1 MKDKK
6 MIGVFDHESNAY
18 KAIERLIESGF
29 EADEISVLYKYE
41 EDVDQI
47 ASNTEV
53 NIKSQDSISATE
65 AGMVTGG
72 LVGGLG
78 GLVAQLGLVA
88 IPGVG
93 PFLAVGPIAVTLAGL
108 VAGGAIGGA
117 IGSIMKLGFSKEE
130 AEEFDKYLN
139 QGKIIIFVDDK
150 DESKMDDVH
159 NNFYDNESLIKDK
172 YKIEEAKAKTEYDQ
186 HLK

>member
-6 MIGVFDHESNAY
+6 LIGVFDHESNAY
-18 KAIERLIESGF
+18 RAIERLIKSGF
-29 EADEISVLYKYE
+29 DADEISVLYKYE
-41 EDVDQI
+41 EDVEQI
-47 ASNTEV
+47 AKDTEV
-53 NIKSQDSISATE
+53 NIKSQDAISATE
-65 AGMVTGG
+65 AGVVTGG

-93 PFLAVGPIAVTLAGL
+93 PFLAAGPIAVTLTGL
-108 VAGGAIGGA
+108 LAGGAIGGM
-117 IGSIMKLGFSKEE
+117 IGSMMKLGFNKEE
-130 AEEFDKYLN
+130 AEEFGEYLD

-150 DESKMDDVH
+150 VETMRDDVH
-159 NNFYDNESLIKDK
+159 NNFYDNESLIRER